1 MIIMKTMEKIMK
13 KYNEFV
19 TGDGTISGDFPAF
32 PFDGVELLEG
42 EEFSFSNCS
51 KYNFFVSKYRDRRE
65 VRNAINDF
73 SNHVFGTGS
82 RCLNMSRGNTRM
94 KEELGL
100 DWCEF
105 YSLLIANLMTEESA
119 KAEVIYVLTYFA
131 FAE

>member
-1 MIIMKTMEKIMK
+1 MIIMAKIEKIMK

-19 TGDGTISGDFPAF
+19 AGDGTISGDFPAF
-32 PFDGVELLEG
+32 AFDGVTLLED

-51 KYNFFVSKYRDRRE
+51 KYNFFVSEYRDRRE
-65 VRNAINDF
+65 MRSAINDF

-105 YSLLIANLMTEESA
+105 YSLLLANLVTEEAA
-119 KAEVIYVLTYFA
+119 KAETIYVLTYFA